1 MNWRRCD
8 SNASSIDTDKAKI
21 PMNFD
26 YTETQGQIRAAVKEL
41 CKGFGP
47 EYWRGLAQEGKY
59 PEAFVDA
66 MAEAGWLAA
75 LIPEEYGGAGLPLLD
90 ACLILQEINQNG
102 GSAVHCHAQMYTMAS
117 IMRHGSEAQKRRTL
131 PRIADGSL
139 RLQAFGV
146 TEPDAG
152 SNTLAIKTFARKVPG
167 GYVVNGQKIWTSRYS
182 HSHMY
187 LLIARTT
194 PIDAVKKK
202 TDGLSLFLIDI
213 KKAGASLK
221 ATPIRTMI
229 NHHTFQVFID
239 NLELSDDDR
248 IGEEGKGFYYLLDSL
263 HSERLLVGSEAIGDG
278 HWFVGKAARYGSER
292 VVFDRPI
299 GANQGVQFPIARAH
313 MNIEAAELMR
323 NKAATLFDA
332 GLPCGREA
340 TMVKYLASEAA
351 WEAAEAAMT
360 TFGGYGVACE
370 YDIERKWKESRLFR
384 TAPISNNLVLA
395 QVAEHLLGMPR
406 SY

>member
-1 MNWRRCD
+1 MD
-8 SNASSIDTDKAKI
+8 FS
-21 PMNFD
+21 
-26 YTETQGQIRAAVKEL
+26 YTETQTQIRAAVKAL
-41 CKGFGP
+41 CDGFGP
-47 EYWRGLAQEGKY
+47 EYWRQCAQDGAY

-66 MAEAGWLAA
+66 MIQAGWLAA
-75 LIPEEYGGAGLPLLD
+75 LIPEEYGGSGLSLMD
-90 ACLILQEINQNG
+90 ACTILEEVNHNG
-102 GSAVHCHAQMYTMAS
+102 GNSASCHAQMYTMAS
-117 IMRHGSEAQKRRTL
+117 IMRHGSEAQKRKTL

-167 GYVVNGQKIWTSRYS
+167 GYVVNGQKIWTSRYN

-194 PIDAVKKK
+194 PFEEVAKK
-202 TDGLSLFLIDI
+202 TDGLSLFLVDI
-213 KKAGASLK
+213 AKAGAALK
-221 ATPIRTMI
+221 AKPIRTMI
-229 NHHTFQVFID
+229 NHHTFEVFID
-239 NLELSDDDR
+239 NLELTDDDR

-263 HSERLLVGSEAIGDG
+263 HSERLLVASEAIGDG
-278 HWFVGKAARYGSER
+278 KWFVEKASRYASER

-332 GLPCGREA
+332 GLSCGREA

-370 YDIERKWKESRLFR
+370 YDIERKWKETRLFR